1 MSRKSP
7 ENLIFDSIRLEGN
20 LFVPAVLEKLAKG
33 EHPSQTSEAYHIPK
47 GLKLVDEYGRAF
59 RIALALWKGFE
70 PITGRSDIDARRA
83 TIGFVKEL
91 LRDVFGYSGVE
102 ELTGPLA
109 LADRAYPVA
118 LMACGHIPVVVAPHT
133 SDPDTAIEALG
144 IIGSGR
150 RKISAHQ
157 LAQQFLDASDACLW
171 AIVTNGKTLRLIRDA
186 ETLTR
191 PTFLEFDLEKILR
204 EERYPDFAALWRI
217 FHASRAGAAA
227 ETEVWERWKSE
238 GEAQGMRVRA
248 GLRNGVTEALSAL
261 GNGFLQQRGNE
272 ALRQSLLDGSLT
284 VDAYFQQLLRLVYR
298 CLFLFTLEER
308 GLLHVPDDSDAALAA
323 RHAYREGYSM
333 RRLKERALRRSTR
346 DPHCDLWLGLRIV
359 FRALASGEPRLAL
372 PALGGLFAPQQCPSL
387 DAASLGNAALL
398 TAMRHLRWSVI
409 DGKTSVVDYRNMGP
423 EELGSVYESLLE
435 LVPTVDLESRSFGFI
450 GITDAGSTDGNA
462 RKTSGSYY
470 TDDSLVQSLLDTALD
485 PVIEARLHERP
496 DSPEAALL
504 GISVIDPACG
514 SGHFLLGA
522 ARRLAEQLADI
533 RAIDGAVRPE
543 DYRHALR
550 DVIAHCIHG
559 VDRNPM
565 ALELARTAL
574 WIEGFE
580 PGRPLSFLDHHL
592 VCGDALLGITDFA
605 QLADGIPDDAFKP
618 LTGDDKDTCSTLS
631 RLNKAARKELTQLKK
646 GNELFNPAACDN
658 LFAALQALEA
668 MPEQS
673 TEAIAAKEAAWL
685 RFLREAKT
693 NAITRAA
700 DACIAAFLCEKSGPA
715 ALDTTPTTHTLNAL
729 LFPSVKDPLLEQR
742 IAHATARCQE
752 ARALHWPITFAQVY
766 AKGGFDCVL
775 GNPPWERI
783 KLQEEEFFA
792 TRNPAVANAKNKAE
806 RGRLIEALQHGSE
819 PEQALHRAFF
829 SARREAE
836 AMSIFAHVKGDAG
849 GRFPYTGV
857 GDVNTYALFSETIAQ
872 LVSPRGTAGFIVP
885 TGIATDDST
894 KAFFGELAQSGK
906 LASLYDFENRE
917 GVFPGVHRSYKF
929 CLLTLGQAEAAEFAF
944 FLTQV
949 PQLRD
954 ARRRFSL
961 SAEDFRL
968 INPNTLTCPVFR
980 SNADA
985 ELTKK
990 IYRRVP
996 VLIEEA
1002 RGETPEKNPW
1012 GISFQAMMHMSN
1024 DSHLFHG
1031 EGGNG
1036 RLPLYEAKMMHQF
1049 DHRWATYAWSAE
1061 KQALDSQDVTLGQ
1074 KQRPDY
1080 EVQPRYWVDEA
1091 QVLARIAD
1099 APAALRKAW
1108 AAGDMHGLL
1117 LPLAHWVE
1125 ASLPED
1131 PLAALQSP
1139 DTRTHPLWRDGGLF
1153 ETLNA
1158 RSGDWREARLLK
1170 DAQAATPLSEAELQQ
1185 LQDAPDL
1192 PSAVYTL
1199 LDQRSPRWLMGWR
1212 DITNATNERTVI
1224 ASVVPRSAVGN
1235 KIPLFLSKEN
1245 PIYLACLL
1253 ANLDSLVCDFTA
1265 RQKMG
1270 GTTLNY
1276 FIFKQFPNLP
1286 PDAYSQADLDF
1297 IVPRVLELTYT
1308 SHSLRGWAADLG
1320 HDGPPFA
1327 FDPDRRAHLRAEL
1340 DAHYARLYGLTRDEL
1355 RYILDPADT
1364 HGPDYPSET
1373 FRGLKNNDLR
1383 LHGHFRTQ
1391 SLVLQAWDNP
1401 RP

>member
-133 SDPDTAIEALG
+133 SDLDTAIEALG

-450 GITDAGSTDGNA
+450 GITDEGSTDGNA

-485 PVIEARLHERP
+485 PVIEARLHEQP
-496 DSPEAALL
+496 AAPEAALL

-685 RFLREAKT
+685 NFLREAET
-693 NAITRAA
+693 NAIARAA

-729 LFPSVKDPLLEQR
+729 LFPSVKDPLLDQR

-752 ARALHWPITFAQVY
+752 ARVLHWPITFAQVY

-775 GNPPWERI
+775 GNPPWDVTQLNEI
-783 KLQEEEFFA
+783 EYFA
-792 TRNPAVANAKNKAE
+792 TRNKTIASLSGDFRKQAIARLEKDNPILWAE
-806 RGRLIEALQHGSE
+806 FARDKRLIDAFNIFI
-819 PEQALHRAFF
+819 RA
-829 SARREAE
+829 
-836 AMSIFAHVKGDAG
+836 I
-849 GRFPYTGV
+849 GRFDLTAIGKT
-857 GDVNTYALFSETIAQ
+857 NTYALFSETIAQ

-917 GVFPGVHRSYKF
+917 NLFPDVDNRMKF

-990 IYRRVP
+990 IYRLVP

-1002 RGETPEKNPW
+1002 RGDSPGKNPW
-1012 GISFQAMMHMSN
+1012 GISFSQGLFNMTSA
-1024 DSHLFHG
+1024 SHLFHG
-1031 EGGNG
+1031 EGGDG

-1061 KQALDSQDVTLGQ
+1061 KQALDSGDVTLGQ

-1139 DTRTHPLWRDGGLF
+1139 DTRTHALWKDGGLF
-1153 ETLNA
+1153 ESLNA
-1158 RSGDWREARLLK
+1158 RSGNWREARLLK

-1224 ASVVPRSAVGN
+1224 ASVVPRAAVGHTF
-1235 KIPLFLSKEN
+1235 PLFRMTAESRLQA
-1245 PIYLACLL
+1245 LFL
-1253 ANLDSLVCDFTA
+1253 ANIHSLVLDYIA
-1265 RQKMG
+1265 RLKVG
-1270 GTTLNY
+1270 GTHLTYGYL
-1276 FIFKQFPNLP
+1276 KQFPILP

-1320 HDGPPFA
+1320 HDGPPFP
-1327 FDPDRRAHLRAEL
+1327 FDPDRRALLRAEL

-1383 LHGHFRTQ
+1383 LHGHYRTQ
-1391 SLVLQAWDNP
+1391 TLVLQAWDNP